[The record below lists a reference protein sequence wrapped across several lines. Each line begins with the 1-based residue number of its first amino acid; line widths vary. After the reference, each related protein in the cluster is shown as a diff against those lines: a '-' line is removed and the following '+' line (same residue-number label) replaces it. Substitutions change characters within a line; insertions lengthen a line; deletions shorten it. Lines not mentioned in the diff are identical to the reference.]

1 MPETTFK
8 ENIAKLENVY
18 KTLIKGDI
26 EPGKEAEFRVEI
38 IDIISNIEAAIIG
51 VKSGNENFIAVLAK
65 LREGILAWNAHGA
78 IFRQQISIVDLFN
91 ELFFKAKSVVFVA
104 QVEKVEQEV
113 VIEEKE
119 QPILK
124 EEKSESNNSEATR
137 LKKELASMKSELGDL
152 KELITSLMK
161 EKATAQKIDAPQ
173 QPVVEEQPQEVIAPV
188 LTEEKA
194 PESKLPWNRKPQE
207 TISVPE
213 PSQIETEP
221 VDDPPVLLPIVSEDI
236 HEPVEEI
243 GIVPPAVEEVSE
255 ESGIGTSATIQ
266 KLSESHTKEMEP
278 AHVINQ
284 MKSIIS
290 EAEEETRKE
299 ISAFKDKM
307 KEEIQPPVIAP
318 TEFQGE
324 EFGKIESRVIES
336 PVAEALDNQKITEQ
350 ETPIIPPTEP
360 FVEEDI
366 PKEPDTDPYMQLLT
380 LEAEKYR
387 LEKEIEKNETDF
399 QEGMKNRQ
407 EFDEN
412 INKINSDLVKVREQI
427 DLLRKQLIS

>member
-1 MPETTFK
+1 LPETTFK

-18 KTLIKGDI
+18 KTLIKGDA
-26 EPGKEAEFRVEI
+26 EPGKESEFRVEI

-51 VKSGNENFIAVLAK
+51 EKSSNENFIGLLAK
-65 LREGILAWNAHGA
+65 LREDILAWNAHGA
-78 IFRQQISIVDLFN
+78 IFRQQIGIVDLFN
-91 ELFFKAKSVVFVA
+91 ELFFKAKSVVFEIQA
-104 QVEKVEQEV
+104 EVEAG
-113 VIEEKE
+113 EED
-119 QPILK
+119 QPVLE

-194 PESKLPWNRKPQE
+194 PESQLPWNRKPQE
-207 TISVPE
+207 TIIVPE
-213 PSQIETEP
+213 PPQIETEP
-221 VDDPPVLLPIVSEDI
+221 VNDPPVLLPIISEDTP
-236 HEPVEEI
+236 EPVEDI
-243 GIVPPAVEEVSE
+243 GIVPPAVEE

-266 KLSESHTKEMEP
+266 KLSETHTKEMEP

-290 EAEEETRKE
+290 EAEEKTRRE

-307 KEEIQPPVIAP
+307 QEEVQPPVIAP
-318 TEFQGE
+318 TKFQGE
-324 EFGKIESRVIES
+324 EFGKIEPPVIES
-336 PVAEALDNQKITEQ
+336 HVAEALDNQKITEQ
-350 ETPIIPPTEP
+350 VAPIIPPTEP
-360 FVEEDI
+360 FVEKVI
-366 PKEPDTDPYMQLLT
+366 PEEPDTDPYMQLLT

-427 DLLRKQLIS
+427 DLLRQQLIT